1 MTETLF
7 GDVSSHSLY
16 GHFTLV
22 FVLELC
28 KPLREKYTDK
38 PVFGLLLV

>member
-7 GDVSSHSLY
+7 GDVSSHTLY